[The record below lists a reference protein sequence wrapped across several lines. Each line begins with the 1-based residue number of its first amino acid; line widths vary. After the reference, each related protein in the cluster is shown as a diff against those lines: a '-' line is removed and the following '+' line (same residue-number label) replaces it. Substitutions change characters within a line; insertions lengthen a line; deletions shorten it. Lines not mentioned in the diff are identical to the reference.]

1 MEELIATSGIQP
13 PEVERKVVTD
23 AEGRTRRGPKEPV
36 LEPKEET
43 VETKEKTKPSAQSIL
58 NDLVDEFSMIEVLT
72 DNDGREI
79 IKAWADLNNVS
90 MDEAMVSEIQKLV
103 DEQLEN
109 ESN

>member
-1 MEELIATSGIQP
+1 MEELVKASRIQLP
-13 PEVERKVVTD
+13 KVESKVVTD

-36 LEPKEET
+36 VEPKEET
-43 VETKEKTKPSAQSIL
+43 VEPKEETKPSAQSIL

-72 DNDGREI
+72 NNDGREI

-90 MDEAMVSEIQKLV
+90 IDEAMVSEIQKLV
-103 DEQLEN
+103 DNQLKD